1 WFSQG
6 ASLFKH
12 SNWYNYDKELGN
24 VLSRQK
30 LLNMTSQEWSD
41 LLLKQPTLWARL
53 PEEVRKYGQSMIDA
67 KGQTKELTDALQ
79 EALSGISLDDI
90 RGEFESLFSQADLTF
105 GDISDSFYKHM
116 QKAVMRLVQDGK
128 MTQSIQEWYDKVTDS
143 LSDGTLTESE
153 SENLKAQYQA
163 IAEAGNKRY
172 QEIMGL
178 IGYEGDT
185 KSSGLKGS
193 IQKEMTEATA
203 SELTGLFRSTFELSK
218 RSLQES
224 QSQTISMGK
233 IVEMTSNGLVVLNN
247 IQNNTAA
254 TVVELQNAVSELKN
268 INKNT
273 SPQSM
278 RAYGGG

>member
-1 WFSQG
+1 MS
-6 ASLFKH
+6 
-12 SNWYNYDKELGN
+12 
-24 VLSRQK
+24 
-30 LLNMTSQEWSD
+30 SQEWET
-41 LLLKQPTLWARL
+41 LLLRQPELWARL

-67 KGQTKELTDALQ
+67 KGQTKELKDALQ
-79 EALSGISLDDI
+79 EALSGVSFDDI
-90 RGEFESLFSQADLTF
+90 KGEFDNLFSQADLTF

-116 QKAVMRLVQDGK
+116 QKAVLRLVQDGK
-128 MTQSIQEWYDKVTDS
+128 MTQSIQEWYDKVMEAMEDGS
-143 LSDGTLTESE
+143 LTKQESE
-153 SENLKAQYQA
+153 TLKAQYQA

-172 QEIMGL
+172 QEIMDL
-178 IGYEGDT
+178 MGYEGDT

-233 IVEMTSNGLVVLNN
+233 IVELTSNGLVVLNN

-254 TVVELQNAVSELKN
+254 TVVELQNAVKELRT

-273 SPQSM
+273 SPQST
-278 RAYGGG
+278 RAYAGG